1 MHNLKV
7 IIVGAGP
14 VGHTTAHA
22 LSKAEIDFVVLERR
36 QVVVEDVGAS
46 LVLAPQSLRIMS
58 QLELLDQLNAI
69 STELVHITSYS
80 MDGKKFKEAW
90 PFKVMKQNHGSPPR
104 VFHRAELLQAIN
116 DGLKPEDK
124 SRELTNKKVTSI
136 ESDEVG
142 VRILCADGS
151 TYEGSI
157 VIGADGVHSQT
168 RQLMRSLTLKTSPED
183 TVNDEEPFTTEYRI
197 MWCTFPK
204 PESSETGLGSS
215 SDGSNA
221 SVQYLTSKD
230 RAWIFI
236 YEHLENSTKKRA
248 WYSQEDVEAFA
259 AKHAEMPI
267 NDHLKV
273 KDVFAKK
280 YHAGMANL
288 EEGIIK
294 HWSWGRIVL
303 TGDAAHK
310 FTPNHGQGLNNG
322 IQDAVALV
330 NELHRSIDSV
340 GASSQPSKEEL
351 GIAFQRYQSTRTEY
365 VKTDYDASAT
375 VTRMSAWPNFWY
387 GLLDRHIIPLIPGF
401 DDMIMNYLA
410 APHIAEGK
418 ILDFVRSEEVFKGKV
433 PWVYPI
439 KA

>member
-1 MHNLKV
+1 MPNFRV
-7 IIVGAGP
+7 VIVGAGP
-14 VGHTTAHA
+14 VGLTTAHA
-22 LSKAEIDFVVLERR
+22 LSKAGIDFVVLERR

-46 LVLAPQSLRIMS
+46 LVLAPQSLRVMS
-58 QLELLDQLNAI
+58 QLELLDQLTAI
-69 STELVHITSYS
+69 STELVHSTSYT

-90 PFKVMKQNHGSPPR
+90 PYEVMKQNHGSTPR
-104 VFHRAELLQAIN
+104 IFHRAELLEAIY
-116 DGLKPEDK
+116 DGLRPEDK
-124 SRELTNKKVTSI
+124 LRVLTNKKVTSI

-142 VRILCADGS
+142 VRINCADGS
-151 TYEGSI
+151 SYEGSI
-157 VIGADGVHSQT
+157 VVGADGVHSQT
-168 RQLMRSLTLKTSPED
+168 RQFMRSPTLKTSPED
-183 TVNDEEPFTTEYRI
+183 TVNDEEPFTTEYRT

-204 PESSETGLGSS
+204 PEDSEIGLGSS

-236 YEHLENSTKKRA
+236 YEHLEKPTKKRA

-288 EEGIIK
+288 EEGIIE

-303 TGDAAHK
+303 AGDAAHK
-310 FTPNHGQGLNNG
+310 FTPNYGQGLNNG

-330 NELHRSIDSV
+330 NELHRCIESV
-340 GASSQPSKEEL
+340 GASNQPSKEEL
-351 GIAFQRYQSTRTEY
+351 SIAFQRYQSTRMEY
-365 VKTDYDASAT
+365 VTSDYNLSAM

-387 GLLDRHIIPLIPGF
+387 GLLDRYIIPLIPGF
-401 DDMIMNYLA
+401 DDMMMNHFA
-410 APHIAEGK
+410 APHIAKGQ
-418 ILDFVRSEEVFKGKV
+418 ILDFVHSEEVFKGKV
-433 PWVYPI
+433 SWVYPI